1 VLELVG
7 LQELEQEVLQVPL
20 GQGDLVALAVQVL
33 APDLEAQ
40 VPDLDPVLV
49 PTLALDQALWETE
62 DQALDPPPLL
72 GQV

>member
-1 VLELVG
+1 M
-7 LQELEQEVLQVPL
+7 
-20 GQGDLVALAVQVL
+20 ALAVQVL

-49 PTLALDQALWETE
+49 PTPALDPTLALDQALWETE
-62 DQALDPPPLL
+62 DQALDPPL

>member
-1 VLELVG
+1 M
-7 LQELEQEVLQVPL
+7 
-20 GQGDLVALAVQVL
+20 ALAVQVL

-62 DQALDPPPLL
+62 DQALDPPL